1 MKKYLAVLLIAAVCF
16 LAGVL
21 VGKFVM
27 SRKIVINVVNI
38 KDLVEVIEKYN
49 ELKYDLEK
57 IREWNE
63 QMFAEPVPEE
73 NINRKN
79 EK

>member
-1 MKKYLAVLLIAAVCF
+1 MKRFIIILLIVAFCF
-16 LAGVL
+16 LAGVA
-21 VGKFVM
+21 VGRFVM

-38 KDLVEVIEKYN
+38 KDFVEVIERYN

-63 QMFAEPVPEE
+63 QAFAEPVPEE

>member
-1 MKKYLAVLLIAAVCF
+1 MKKFLAVLLIAAVCF

>member
-1 MKKYLAVLLIAAVCF
+1 MKRFFLILLIAAVCF

-38 KDLVEVIEKYN
+38 KDFVEIIEKYN

-73 NINRKN
+73 NIIRKN

>member
-1 MKKYLAVLLIAAVCF
+1 MKKFLAVLLIATVCF

-21 VGKFVM
+21 VGRFVM

-38 KDLVEVIEKYN
+38 KDLVEVIERYN

-63 QMFAEPVPEE
+63 QIFAEPVPEE

>member
-49 ELKYDLEK
+49 ELKYDFEK
-57 IREWNE
+57 IKEWNE
-63 QMFAEPVPEE
+63 QAFAEPVPEE

>member
-38 KDLVEVIEKYN
+38 KDLVEVIERYN